1 MCHDICYMSSV
12 DEGVRNIFYIY
23 NCICED
29 KEDSKISQT
38 PLVFLCFTY
47 LHIKIIVGIFEKS
60 CI

>member
-1 MCHDICYMSSV
+1 MSSV